1 MMSAGDGTDEF
12 MRSTRPE
19 RAALRLAVGYGAVS
33 VAWILT
39 SDMLARQLSF
49 GSDDAERYL
58 QSVKG
63 LGFVTLTAVGLFVV
77 SLRYLRRVED
87 STARLQSAY
96 DETLAGWAS
105 ALDIRDRSTAQH
117 TERVTTRTVELARR
131 FGFEGRALDDVR
143 RGATLHDIGKMGV
156 PDDILGKQGPL
167 TDDEWVQMRRHP
179 ELAVQMLQ
187 GIEYLRPALAIPRCH
202 HEKWD
207 GSGYPA
213 GLVREQ
219 IPLEARL
226 FAVVDV
232 YDAITSVRPYR
243 RPMTAADAR
252 ATIEEGSGSHFDPDV
267 VAAFLTMIEDENRAE
282 AGRGPATPQ

>member
-1 MMSAGDGTDEF
+1 
-12 MRSTRPE
+12 MRSTRPT
-19 RAALRLAVGYGAVS
+19 RAALRLAAGYGTVS
-33 VAWILT
+33 VAWILL
-39 SDMLARQLSF
+39 SDRLATRLSL
-49 GSDDAERYL
+49 GSSSVEQYL

-63 LGFVTLTAVGLFVV
+63 LGFVALTSVGLFVV
-77 SLRYLRRVED
+77 SLRYLRRLDD
-87 STARLQSAY
+87 STARLRSAY

-117 TERVTTRTVELARR
+117 TERVTTRTVELARA

-156 PDDILGKQGPL
+156 PDEILGKKGPL
-167 TDDEWVQMRRHP
+167 TEDEWVQMRRHP

-243 RPMTAADAR
+243 QPMPPEEAR
-252 ATIEEGSGSHFDPDV
+252 ATLKAGSGTHFDPTV
-267 VAAFLTMIEDENRAE
+267 VEAFLAMVDAE
-282 AGRGPATPQ
+282 TRVQAGRGPATPQ

>member
-1 MMSAGDGTDEF
+1 
-12 MRSTRPE
+12 MRVNRPA
-19 RAALRLAVGYGAVS
+19 RAALRLAAGYGAMS
-33 VAWILT
+33 VVWILT
-39 SDMLARQLSF
+39 SDRLASRFAF
-49 GSDDAERYL
+49 GNDDAERYL

-63 LGFVTLTAVGLFVV
+63 LGFVLITAVGLYVIA
-77 SLRYLRRVED
+77 LRYLRRVED
-87 STARLQSAY
+87 STARLRSAY

-117 TERVTTRTVELARR
+117 TERVTTRTVELAQR
-131 FGFEGRALDDVR
+131 FGFQDRALDDVR

-156 PDDILGKQGPL
+156 PDDVLGKAGPL
-167 TDDEWVQMRRHP
+167 TDDEWVQMKRHP

-243 RPMTAADAR
+243 QPMTPDDAR
-252 ATIEEGSGSHFDPDV
+252 ATIEAGSGSHFDPSV
-267 VAAFLTMIEDENRAE
+267 VEAFLDLVDAENQVE
-282 AGRGPATPQ
+282 TGRGPATPQ

>member
-1 MMSAGDGTDEF
+1 
-12 MRSTRPE
+12 MRSNRPA
-19 RAALRLAVGYGAVS
+19 RAALRLAAGYFAVS
-33 VAWILT
+33 VAWILLSDRLVT
-39 SDMLARQLSF
+39 SLALGNQQT
-49 GSDDAERYL
+49 EQYL

-63 LGFVTLTAVGLFVV
+63 LGFVTITTVGLFLVAQ
-77 SLRYLRRVED
+77 RYVGRVDD
-87 STARLQSAY
+87 STARLRSAY

-117 TERVTTRTVELARR
+117 TERVTTRTVELARE
-131 FGFEGRALDDVR
+131 FGFDGKALDDVR

-156 PDDILGKQGPL
+156 ADHILGKQGQL
-167 TDDEWVQMRRHP
+167 TEDEWGQMRRHP
-179 ELAVQMLQ
+179 ELAGQMLA
-187 GIEYLRPALAIPRCH
+187 GIEYLRPALAIPLCH

-243 RPMTAADAR
+243 QPMSSDDAR
-252 ATIEEGSGSHFDPDV
+252 ATIVAGSGTHFDPDAV
-267 VAAFLTMIEDENRAE
+267 VAFLNLIDSENRAE

>member
-1 MMSAGDGTDEF
+1 MAVGDGDGAT
-12 MRSTRPE
+12 MRSTRPT

-33 VAWILT
+33 FVWILT
-39 SDMLARQLSF
+39 SDRLASRLAF
-49 GSDDAERYL
+49 GNDDAERYL

-63 LGFVTLTAVGLFVV
+63 LGFVAITAIGLYVV
-77 SLRYLRRVED
+77 SLRYLRRVDD
-87 STARLQSAY
+87 STTRLQSAY
-96 DETLAGWAS
+96 DDTLAGWAA

-117 TERVTTRTVELARR
+117 TERVTRRTVELARR

-156 PDDILGKQGPL
+156 PDDVLGKNGPL

-187 GIEYLRPALAIPRCH
+187 GIEYLRSSLAIPRCH

-207 GSGYPA
+207 GSGYPG

-219 IPLEARL
+219 IPMEARL

-243 RPMTAADAR
+243 QPMEPHEAR
-252 ATIEEGSGSHFDPDV
+252 ETIREGSGTHFDPTV
-267 VAAFLTMIEDENRAE
+267 VEAFLQLLDAETVVE

>member
-1 MMSAGDGTDEF
+1 
-12 MRSTRPE
+12 MRANRPT
-19 RAALRLAVGYGAVS
+19 RAAVRLAGGYLVVS

-39 SDMLARQLSF
+39 SDELARRLAFDS
-49 GSDDAERYL
+49 GDVERYL

-63 LGFVTLTAVGLFVV
+63 LGFVALTAVGLFAV
-77 SLRYLRRVED
+77 SRRYLRRVED
-87 STARLQSAY
+87 STARLRAAY
-96 DETLAGWAS
+96 DETLAGWAA

-131 FGFEGRALDDVR
+131 FGYEGARLDDVR

-156 PDDILGKQGPL
+156 PDEVLGKQGPL
-167 TDDEWVQMRRHP
+167 TDEEWVLMRKHP

-187 GIEYLRPALAIPRCH
+187 GIDYLRDALAIPRCH

-243 RPMTAADAR
+243 QPMPPEEAR
-252 ATIEEGSGSHFDPDV
+252 ATIEAGTGTHFDPAV
-267 VAAFLTMIEDENRAE
+267 VDAFLALIDDEERVR

>member
-1 MMSAGDGTDEF
+1 
-12 MRSTRPE
+12 MRSTRPT
-19 RAALRLAVGYGAVS
+19 RAALRLAAGYGAVS
-33 VAWILT
+33 VVWILT
-39 SDMLARQLSF
+39 SDRLASRFAF
-49 GSDDAERYL
+49 GNDDAERYL

-63 LGFVTLTAVGLFVV
+63 LGFVAITAVWLYVV
-77 SLRYLRRVED
+77 ALRYLRRLDD
-87 STARLQSAY
+87 STKRLQSAY

-117 TERVTTRTVELARR
+117 TERVTRRTVELARR
-131 FGFEGRALDDVR
+131 FGFDGRALDDVR

-156 PDDILGKQGPL
+156 PDHILGKSGPL

-207 GSGYPA
+207 GTGYPA
-213 GLVREQ
+213 GLVRDQ

-232 YDAITSVRPYR
+232 YDAVTSVRPYR
-243 RPMTAADAR
+243 QPMTVQEAR
-252 ATIEEGSGSHFDPDV
+252 STIVAGSGTHFDPAV
-267 VAAFLTMIEDENRAE
+267 VDAFLDLLAAE
-282 AGRGPATPQ
+282 TALETGRGPATPQ

>member
-1 MMSAGDGTDEF
+1 MDAV
-12 MRSTRPE
+12 MRSNRPA
-19 RAALRLAVGYGAVS
+19 RAALRLAAGYGAVS
-33 VAWILT
+33 VAWILL
-39 SDMLARQLSF
+39 SDRLATRLSL
-49 GSDDAERYL
+49 GSSSVEQYL

-63 LGFVTLTAVGLFVV
+63 LGFVALTAVGLFVV
-77 SLRYLRRVED
+77 SLRYLRRVDD
-87 STARLQSAY
+87 STERLRSAY

-117 TERVTTRTVELARR
+117 TERVTTRTVELARA

-156 PDDILGKQGPL
+156 PDDVLGKQGPL

-243 RPMTAADAR
+243 QPMPPDEAR
-252 ATIEEGSGSHFDPDV
+252 ATIVAGSGTHFDPAV
-267 VAAFLTMIEDENRAE
+267 VEAFLALVDAENRAE

>member
-1 MMSAGDGTDEF
+1 MSAN
-12 MRSTRPE
+12 RPA
-19 RAALRLAVGYGAVS
+19 RAALRLAAGYFAVS
-33 VAWILT
+33 VAWIVF
-39 SDMLARQLSF
+39 SDQLAHRLAF
-49 GSDDAERYL
+49 GNDDVEHYV

-63 LGFVTLTAVGLFVV
+63 LGFVALTAIGLFVV
-77 SLRYLRRVED
+77 ALRYLRRVDD
-87 STARLQSAY
+87 STSRLSSAY

-117 TERVTTRTVELARR
+117 TERVTTRTVALAQR
-131 FGFEGRALDDVR
+131 FGFEGRALEDVR

-156 PDDILGKQGPL
+156 PDDVLGKQGPL
-167 TDDEWVQMRRHP
+167 TDDEWVLMRRHP

-187 GIEYLRPALAIPRCH
+187 GIDYLRDALAIPRCH

-207 GSGYPA
+207 GTGYPA

-232 YDAITSVRPYR
+232 YDAVTSVRPYR
-243 RPMTAADAR
+243 SPMPPEEAR
-252 ATIEEGSGSHFDPDV
+252 ATIEAGSGTHFDPAV
-267 VAAFLTMIEDENRAE
+267 VEAFLALIDDEAR

>member
-1 MMSAGDGTDEF
+1 
-12 MRSTRPE
+12 MRSTRPA
-19 RAALRLAVGYGAVS
+19 RAALRLAAGYFALS
-33 VAWILT
+33 VAWILL
-39 SDMLARQLSF
+39 SDRLVTRLSF
-49 GSDDAERYL
+49 GNAEAEQYL

-63 LGFVTLTAVGLFVV
+63 LGFVTLTSMGLFVV
-77 SLRYLRRVED
+77 ALRYLRRVED
-87 STARLQSAY
+87 STARLRSAY
-96 DETLAGWAS
+96 DETLAGWAA

-117 TERVTTRTVELARR
+117 TERVTRRTVELARR

-156 PDDILGKQGPL
+156 PDDVLGKQGPL

-187 GIEYLRPALAIPRCH
+187 GIEYLRSALAIPRCH

-207 GSGYPA
+207 GTGYPA

-219 IPLEARL
+219 IPIEARL

-243 RPMTAADAR
+243 QPMSPEEAR
-252 ATIEEGSGSHFDPDV
+252 RTVLDGAGTHFDPAV
-267 VAAFLTMIEDENRAE
+267 VEAFLDLLEAEDALEQ
-282 AGRGPATPQ
+282 GRGPATPQ

>member
-1 MMSAGDGTDEF
+1 
-12 MRSTRPE
+12 MRSTRPT
-19 RAALRLAVGYGAVS
+19 RAALRLAAGYGAVS
-33 VAWILT
+33 VVWILT
-39 SDMLARQLSF
+39 SDRLASRFAF

-63 LGFVTLTAVGLFVV
+63 LGFVAITAVWLYVV
-77 SLRYLRRVED
+77 ALRYLRRLDD
-87 STARLQSAY
+87 STKRLQSAY

-117 TERVTTRTVELARR
+117 TERVTRRTVELARR
-131 FGFEGRALDDVR
+131 FGFDGRALDDVR

-156 PDDILGKQGPL
+156 PDHILGKSGPL

-207 GSGYPA
+207 GTGYPA
-213 GLVREQ
+213 GLVRDQ

-232 YDAITSVRPYR
+232 YDAVTSVRPYR
-243 RPMTAADAR
+243 QPMTVQEAR
-252 ATIEEGSGSHFDPDV
+252 STIVAGSGTHFDPAV
-267 VAAFLTMIEDENRAE
+267 VDAFLDLLAAE
-282 AGRGPATPQ
+282 TALETGRGPATPQ

>member
-1 MMSAGDGTDEF
+1 MGGHA
-12 MRSTRPE
+12 PA
-19 RAALRLAVGYGAVS
+19 RAALRLAAGYFVVS
-33 VAWILT
+33 VAWILF
-39 SDMLARQLSF
+39 SDDLARRIAF
-49 GSDDAERYL
+49 GNDDVERSL

-77 SLRYLRRVED
+77 ARRYLRRIQD
-87 STARLQSAY
+87 STDRLRSAY
-96 DETLAGWAS
+96 DETLSGWAS

-117 TERVTTRTVELARR
+117 TERVTTRTVALAER
-131 FGFEGRALDDVR
+131 FGFEGRRLEDVR

-156 PDDILGKQGPL
+156 PDDVLGKQGPL
-167 TDDEWVQMRRHP
+167 TDEEWVLMRKHP

-187 GIEYLRPALAIPRCH
+187 GIDYLRDALAIPRSH
-202 HEKWD
+202 REKWD
-207 GSGYPA
+207 GTGYPA

-243 RPMTAADAR
+243 RPMPPEEAR
-252 ATIEEGSGSHFDPDV
+252 ATIEAGSGSHFDPAV
-267 VAAFLTMIEDENRAE
+267 VAAFLQLVDEE
-282 AGRGPATPQ
+282 AARGAAP

>member
-1 MMSAGDGTDEF
+1 
-12 MRSTRPE
+12 MRANRPA
-19 RAALRLAVGYGAVS
+19 RAALRLAAGYFAVS

-39 SDMLARQLSF
+39 SDELAHRLAF
-49 GSDDAERYL
+49 GNGEVERSL
-58 QSVKG
+58 QSLKG
-63 LGFVTLTAVGLFVV
+63 LGFVALTSIGLFVV
-77 SLRYLRRVED
+77 ALRYLRRVAD
-87 STARLQSAY
+87 STARLSSAY

-156 PDDILGKQGPL
+156 PDDVLGKKGPL
-167 TDDEWVQMRRHP
+167 TDEEWVLMRQHP
-179 ELAVQMLQ
+179 ALAVQMLQ
-187 GIEYLRPALAIPRCH
+187 GIDYLRDALTIPRCH
-202 HEKWD
+202 HERWD
-207 GSGYPA
+207 GTGYPD
-213 GLVREQ
+213 GLAREQ

-243 RPMTAADAR
+243 RPMPSHEAR
-252 ATIEEGSGSHFDPDV
+252 ATIEAGSGSHFDPAV
-267 VAAFLTMIEDENRAE
+267 VEAFLALVDDEQPAQGE
-282 AGRGPATPQ
+282 GPPPPSR

>member
-1 MMSAGDGTDEF
+1 MDAP
-12 MRSTRPE
+12 MRVNRPS
-19 RAALRLAVGYGAVS
+19 RAALRLAAGYFAVS
-33 VAWILT
+33 VAWILL
-39 SDMLARQLSF
+39 SDRLARRLAF
-49 GSDDAERYL
+49 GNGDAERYL
-58 QSVKG
+58 QSLKG
-63 LGFVTLTAVGLFVV
+63 LGFVALTSIGLFVV
-77 SLRYLRRVED
+77 ARRYLRRVDD
-87 STARLQSAY
+87 STERLRSAY
-96 DETLAGWAS
+96 DETLAGWAA

-117 TERVTTRTVELARR
+117 TERVTRRTVELARR
-131 FGFEGRALDDVR
+131 FGFDGRALDDVR

-156 PDDILGKQGPL
+156 PDDVLGKKGPL
-167 TDDEWVQMRRHP
+167 TDQEWVQMRRHP

-243 RPMTAADAR
+243 QPMPADEAR
-252 ATIEEGSGSHFDPDV
+252 ATIEAGSGTHFDPDV
-267 VAAFLTMIEDENRAE
+267 VVAFLDLLDDETRAE

>member
-1 MMSAGDGTDEF
+1 
-12 MRSTRPE
+12 MRANRPA
-19 RAALRLAVGYGAVS
+19 RAALRLAAGYFAVS
-33 VAWILT
+33 VAWILF
-39 SDMLARQLSF
+39 SDELARRVAF
-49 GSDDAERYL
+49 GNDDVERSL

-63 LGFVTLTAVGLFVV
+63 LGFVALTAVGLFLV

-87 STARLQSAY
+87 STARLRSAY

-131 FGFEGRALDDVR
+131 FGFDGARLDDVR

-156 PDDILGKQGPL
+156 PDDVLGKQGPL
-167 TDDEWVQMRRHP
+167 TDDEWVLIRQHP

-187 GIEYLRPALAIPRCH
+187 GIDYLRDALAIPRCH

-243 RPMTAADAR
+243 QPMPPEEAR
-252 ATIEEGSGSHFDPDV
+252 ATIEAGSGSHFDPAV
-267 VAAFLTMIEDENRAE
+267 VEAFLDLVDDEERDR

>member
-1 MMSAGDGTDEF
+1 MDAL
-12 MRSTRPE
+12 MRSNRPS
-19 RAALRLAVGYGAVS
+19 RAALRLAAGYCAVS
-33 VAWILT
+33 VAWILL
-39 SDMLARQLSF
+39 SDRLATRLSL
-49 GSDDAERYL
+49 GSSSVEQYL

-63 LGFVTLTAVGLFVV
+63 LGFVALTAVGLFVV
-77 SLRYLRRVED
+77 SRRYLRRLEE
-87 STARLQSAY
+87 STARLRSAY

-105 ALDIRDRSTAQH
+105 ALDIRDHSTAEH
-117 TERVTTRTVELARR
+117 TERVTRRTVELARR

-156 PDDILGKQGPL
+156 PDDVLGKQGPL
-167 TDDEWVQMRRHP
+167 TADEWVQMRRHP

-243 RPMTAADAR
+243 QPMEPEEAR
-252 ATIEEGSGSHFDPDV
+252 ATIRSGSGSHFDPTV
-267 VAAFLTMIEDENRAE
+267 VDAFLTLLDAETVME

>member
-1 MMSAGDGTDEF
+1 MSAN
-12 MRSTRPE
+12 RPA
-19 RAALRLAVGYGAVS
+19 RAALRLAAGYFAVS
-33 VAWILT
+33 VAWIVF
-39 SDMLARQLSF
+39 SDQLAHRLAF
-49 GSDDAERYL
+49 GNDDVEHYV

-63 LGFVTLTAVGLFVV
+63 LGFVALTAIGLFVV
-77 SLRYLRRVED
+77 ALRYLRRVDD
-87 STARLQSAY
+87 STSRLSSAY

-117 TERVTTRTVELARR
+117 TERVTTRTVALAQR
-131 FGFEGRALDDVR
+131 FGFEGRALEDVR

-156 PDDILGKQGPL
+156 PDDVLGKQGPL
-167 TDDEWVQMRRHP
+167 TDDEWVLMRRHP

-187 GIEYLRPALAIPRCH
+187 GIDYLRDALAIPRCH

-207 GSGYPA
+207 GTGYPA
-213 GLVREQ
+213 GLVRDQ

-232 YDAITSVRPYR
+232 YDAVTSVRPYR
-243 RPMTAADAR
+243 SPMPPEEAR
-252 ATIEEGSGSHFDPDV
+252 ATIEAGSGTHFDPAV
-267 VAAFLTMIEDENRAE
+267 VEAFLALIDDEAR

>member
-1 MMSAGDGTDEF
+1 M
-12 MRSTRPE
+12 
-19 RAALRLAVGYGAVS
+19 
-33 VAWILT
+33 
-39 SDMLARQLSF
+39 
-49 GSDDAERYL
+49 
-58 QSVKG
+58 
-63 LGFVTLTAVGLFVV
+63 
-77 SLRYLRRVED
+77 
-87 STARLQSAY
+87 
-96 DETLAGWAS
+96 
-105 ALDIRDRSTAQH
+105 
-117 TERVTTRTVELARR
+117 TTRTVELARR

-156 PDDILGKQGPL
+156 PDEILGKQGPL

-187 GIEYLRPALAIPRCH
+187 GIEYLRAALAIPRCH

-243 RPMTAADAR
+243 QPMPVQEAR
-252 ATIEEGSGSHFDPDV
+252 ATIEAGSGSHFDPAV
-267 VAAFLTMIEDENRAE
+267 VDAFLALIDEEERVQ